1 MKETNRVEILKSLD
15 NLSFDLAYK
24 NPGLKEIIEALQ
36 AVLTKQRVILLFT
49 DDIKRDDD
57 WRFIST
63 LPKNIFNL
71 PTGLVQLKRFKQ
83 WGNLAP
89 HLFRPVKTIYA
100 GRSISNWYLK
110 ITDLLFG
117 NDFQKRSSQVA
128 IADIPDL
135 GSLLKVHRKGLVF
148 QDYKVNISRLKMEL
162 LKEIHLIG
170 GVVINHAEIS
180 NTDGKLLI
188 TDNVHGGEK
197 VLECSSLSITPEN
210 MQKIYH
216 TKGLP
221 WPDFTI
227 RIKSGKNELRM
238 YDYHGKLAIA
248 TEPDTSYETFLKA
261 FSFVWK
267 GNLPELIEE
276 DQTNDKINFQKMIIP
291 RFLRDYVLE
300 STPDRMEKRPVEDL
314 METAFD
320 IAKQTGIGF
329 QEFRTLYFRY
339 GKGIDWMTER
349 AYEWMTKER
358 DTKIIWSR
366 VEIEYAA
373 EFEWGKN
380 SINTEFYKT

>member
-1 MKETNRVEILKSLD
+1 MKETNRVEILKTLD

-36 AVLTKQRVILLFT
+36 AVMMKQRVILLFT
-49 DDIKRDDD
+49 GDIKRDDD
-57 WRFIST
+57 WRFISK

-110 ITDLLFG
+110 MTDLLFG

-135 GSLLKVHRKGLVF
+135 GSLLKVHRKGWIF

-170 GVVINHAEIS
+170 GVVINQAEIS
-180 NTDGKLLI
+180 NIDGKLLI
-188 TDNVHGGEK
+188 KDDLMGGNK
-197 VLECSSLSITPEN
+197 VVKCPSLNITPEN

-221 WPDFTI
+221 WLDFSMK
-227 RIKSGKNELRM
+227 IKSGKYELRM

-267 GNLPELIEE
+267 GKLPELIEE
-276 DQTNDKINFQKMIIP
+276 VQTYDQINFLKMIIP
-291 RFLRDYVLE
+291 TFLKDYVLE
-300 STPDRMEKRPVEDL
+300 CAQSRMEKRPIEDL
-314 METAFD
+314 METAYD
-320 IAKQTGIGF
+320 VAKQTGIGF
-329 QEFRTLYFRY
+329 QDFRTLYFRY
-339 GKGIDWMTER
+339 GDGIDWMTER

-358 DTKIIWSR
+358 DAKKIWNS
-366 VEIEYAA
+366 VECEYATA
-373 EFEWGKN
+373 FEWG
-380 SINTEFYKT
+380 TEPITPKFYKT